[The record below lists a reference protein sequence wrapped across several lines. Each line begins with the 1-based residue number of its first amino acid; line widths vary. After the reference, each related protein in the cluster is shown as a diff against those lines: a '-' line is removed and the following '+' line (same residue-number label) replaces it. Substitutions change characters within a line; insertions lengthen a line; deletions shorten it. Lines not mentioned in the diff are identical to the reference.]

1 MQQYVVKSLS
11 RVRLCNPLDC
21 STPGVPI
28 LNSLQAFG
36 LMFTESV
43 TPSNRLIH
51 CHSLLLLLSIF
62 LGIWDFSDEL
72 TPQSG
77 DQSTGASVSASMLP
91 MNIQDWFPL
100 ELTDLIFLQS
110 KTLKSFPT
118 SSILR
123 CSAFFMVQFSHPYVT
138 TRKTISTL
146 ITF

>member
-77 DQSTGASVSASMLP
+77 DQSTWASVSASMLP
-91 MNIQDWFPL
+91 MNIQDWFSL
-100 ELTDLIFLQS
+100 GFTSLISLQFKGLS
-110 KTLKSFPT
+110 RVFSNATGEKHHFFQ
-118 SSILR
+118 
-123 CSAFFMVQFSHPYVT
+123 CSAFIMVHISMWLLE
-138 TRKTISTL
+138 KT
-146 ITF
+146 